1 MIKIEEITIDEITK
15 EKFESYEQVRQSGI
29 TNMFNVSLVC
39 NLTDLTR
46 NECLYIMHNYEQLS
60 NIFKEVSKK
69 RYPNKIGLVNFN
81 KFDKTK
87 D

>member
-1 MIKIEEITIDEITK
+1 LIKIEEITIDEITK